1 VTSAAEITEVSRDGA
16 APLTRSVAPTSALGR
31 AMADPSLERTDGRG
45 LRAGRVFSALCVLGV
60 LILVVVLARNEAMD
74 WPTFADHLL
83 DDRILAGLRLTLWLT
98 AAVTV
103 ASFALGIVLA
113 AMRLS
118 SMRGVSAVAWG
129 YVSVFRTI
137 PLLVQLLLWFNI
149 GYLFPTTGLAL
160 PFTDIAWSV
169 NTNNLIS
176 ATTAAFIGLTLHE
189 AAYAAEIIRGGILS
203 VDRGQQEAAHA
214 VGLSRTRTLFA
225 IVLPS
230 AMRSIIPAGMAM
242 LIGTLKHTAVVSY
255 LAVSDLLYSVQLIYN
270 ANYQVIPL
278 LMVAVFWYGTCTS
291 VLAGIQ
297 HLLERH
303 FIRRFEGRS

>member
-1 VTSAAEITEVSRDGA
+1 MTQQTA
-16 APLTRSVAPTSALGR
+16 APLVRPVAPTSALGR
-31 AMADPSLERTDGRG
+31 ALADPALERVDSRGR
-45 LRAGRVFSALCVLGV
+45 LAARAVSVAAVAAVGV
-60 LILVVVLARNEAMD
+60 LAVVLVRNPAMG
-74 WPTFADHLL
+74 WSTAADYLL
-83 DDRILAGLRLTLWLT
+83 DERILAGLRMTLGLT

-103 ASFALGIVLA
+103 ASFVLGTVIA

-118 SMRGVSAVAWG
+118 AARGISAIAWA

-149 GYLFPTTGLAL
+149 GYLFPTLGVAL
-160 PFTDIAWSV
+160 PFTDLSWSV

-189 AAYAAEIIRGGILS
+189 TAYAAEVVRGGILS
-203 VDRGQQEAAHA
+203 VERGQHEAAHA
-214 VGLSRTRTLFA
+214 IGLSRTRTLFA
-225 IVLPS
+225 IVLPN
-230 AMRSIIPAGMAM
+230 AMRSIIPAGMGV

-278 LMVAVFWYGTCTS
+278 LLVAVFWYAVCTT
-291 VLAGIQ
+291 VLSLVQ

-303 FIRRFEGRS
+303 FITRYTRGSR

>member
-1 VTSAAEITEVSRDGA
+1 MTQQHVA
-16 APLTRSVAPTSALGR
+16 APAELTQPVPPDTPLGR
-31 AMADPSLERTDGRG
+31 ALAAPALERSHANGLLLGR
-45 LRAGRVFSALCVLGV
+45 LVSVLA
-60 LILVVVLARNEAMD
+60 VVAVGAFIVILARNDAMD
-74 WPTFADHLL
+74 WPTFAEYLVNE
-83 DDRILAGLRLTLWLT
+83 RILAGLRMTLGLT

-103 ASFALGIVLA
+103 ASFALGTVIA

-118 SMRGVSAVAWG
+118 AVRGISAIAWG

-149 GYLFPTTGLAL
+149 GYLFPTLGVAL
-160 PFTDIAWSV
+160 PFTDLSWSV

-189 AAYAAEIIRGGILS
+189 TAYAAEVIRGGILS
-203 VDRGQQEAAHA
+203 VDRGQHEAAHA
-214 VGLSRTRTLFA
+214 VGLSKTRTLFA
-225 IVLPS
+225 VVLPN
-230 AMRSIIPAGMAM
+230 AMRSIIPAGMGL

-278 LMVAVFWYGTCTS
+278 LMVAVFWYAVCTS
-291 VLAGIQ
+291 VLSVLQ
-297 HLLERH
+297 HVLERH
-303 FIRRFEGRS
+303 FIKRYTRGS